1 MKALSKRHK
10 IIVISATIIL
20 AILTL
25 ASYCWS
31 RQSIDVLQRRQESR
45 MSPVIMIPGSSAS
58 VNRFDTLV
66 AKINRRDHQNHSLL
80 KVKVYNSGKITY
92 TGQVRQGDDE
102 PFIVVGF
109 ENNHDGYGNI
119 KKQARMFN
127 TAFNQLKE
135 QYNFNNF
142 KGIGHSNG
150 GLIYTYFLE
159 HYFNERQIRLK
170 RLMTIGTP
178 YNFAEPTSRR
188 TQMLSD
194 FIKNRNKLPDN
205 LTMYS
210 IAGSENYV
218 EDGLVPL
225 SSVLAGKYIYQG
237 AVKHYTQ
244 ITVTGK
250 LAQHSALPQNNEVLS
265 LIQRYIL
272 DNQHPS
278 GGQPNN

>member
-1 MKALSKRHK
+1 MTKRQRI
-10 IIVISATIIL
+10 IIVIFIL
-20 AILTL
+20 IFGFLTFF
-25 ASYCWS
+25 SYCWS
-31 RQSIDVLQRRQESR
+31 HQSVSVLQKRQQSR
-45 MSPVIMIPGSSAS
+45 MSPVIMIPGSSAT

-66 AKINRRDHQNHSLL
+66 TRINQMDHRNHSLL

-92 TGQVRQGDDE
+92 SGQIRQNDNE

-109 ENNHDGYGNI
+109 ENNHDGYSNI
-119 KKQARMFN
+119 KKQAKMFN
-127 TAFNQLKE
+127 TAFNQLKD

-159 HYFNERQIRLK
+159 HYFNERQIKIK

-178 YNFAEPTSRR
+178 YNFAEPSNRR
-188 TQMLSD
+188 TQMLTD
-194 FIKNRNKLPDN
+194 FIKYRKNLPSN

-210 IAGSENYV
+210 VAGSENYV

-237 AVKHYTQ
+237 VVKHYTQ
-244 ITVTGK
+244 VTVTGR
-250 LAQHSALPQNNEVLS
+250 LAQHSALPQNREVLD
-265 LIQRYIL
+265 LIRRYVL
-272 DNQHPS
+272 NH
-278 GGQPNN
+278 NNRRQANN

>member
-1 MKALSKRHK
+1 MKTNSQRHRII
-10 IIVISATIIL
+10 IIVSAIIL
-20 AILTL
+20 LVL
-25 ASYCWS
+25 SLFSYHWA
-31 RQSIDVLQRRQESR
+31 RQSVNVMQRRQQSA

-66 AKINRRDHQNHSLL
+66 AKINRRNRQNHSLL
-80 KVKVYNSGKITY
+80 KVKVYNNGKITY
-92 TGQVRQGDDE
+92 TGQIRQGDNE

-109 ENNHDGYGNI
+109 QNNHDGYSNI

-127 TAFNQLKE
+127 TAFNQLKT

-159 HYFNERQIRLK
+159 HYFNERQIRIK
-170 RLMTIGTP
+170 RLMTIGSP
-178 YNFAEPTSRR
+178 YNFAEPENRR

-194 FIKNRNKLPDN
+194 FIKNRNKLPSN

-210 IAGSENYV
+210 VAGSENYV

-225 SSVLAGKYIYQG
+225 SSVLAGKYVYQG

-250 LAQHSALPQNNEVLS
+250 LAQHSALPQNDQVLS
-265 LIQRYIL
+265 LIRRYIL
-272 DNQHPS
+272 DDRNPNRPR
-278 GGQPNN
+278 PNN